1 MDKGSAMNEAGQ
13 AVAMRAAVDQAIVA
27 MQSGDI
33 PAADALIAPFLHL
46 DAAEIIRVQAL
57 CASRERR
64 YHDAAALWQRCA
76 ERQPLAR
83 ADQGRLGLALEQCG
97 DIAAA
102 LSAYRVFLPAKGKN
116 AGGVPREAALHATL
130 GHPVLAIDVL
140 DEAVALHLGTPIEAE
155 MRRLRARVAADTG
168 RLTEALADQM
178 VADALQPDDPSALI
192 GMIDIFLKD
201 RDAAQV
207 RRLLKIA
214 ASRFPEDRR
223 FLAHE
228 ARLINQQG
236 DDGEMRAFLGRV
248 ARLPTDAAQL
258 RRIVLKLVN
267 GRNHYFSDALQQ
279 QLADLT
285 GGDEELQRLIFR
297 RRSQESDESGAL
309 RSAQEVA
316 DAHHAY
322 PDSPAAV
329 VARGDLAEALINAG
343 DVNAAESVIDA
354 LRMTVQQ
361 WPYSPPI
368 LGQIFEWQDAQ
379 HGRIAQA
386 QASYWHRRR
395 MMAGRDRSHELQC
408 LKPLSGPP
416 PSVVVFCQLRNEILM
431 LPAFFAHYRRI
442 GVRSFVIID
451 NGSTDGSR
459 EWLLDQADVEL
470 YSTSA
475 SFRRAA
481 AGNHWFNPLIARPD
495 YADTLCLRVD
505 ADEHLVYPHYES
517 RPISAL
523 WDHMRAEGAEVLA
536 GFMLDMLPRTMAALD
551 DAQADF
557 PEACRHFDPPAPPT
571 PYILAPYVNH
581 SGGPRSRL
589 LDYRPQFLTKSSG
602 LRGGGQVEQLHASHC
617 TSPARVASVSM
628 ALLHYKFRPD
638 FADRARRIAG
648 EHQYA
653 NSAQEFACYAE
664 WQADRAQSML
674 SPTSLRSEGSQSLI
688 DAGVIRSTPQWDA
701 HDHAPV
707 PPPVTLHWATVP
719 IVRDNWGDKLNPH
732 LVELL
737 TGRPARHADHV
748 DRKDPTPIHSV
759 IGSHLANANGRTI
772 VWGTGFITTS
782 DQVRETPRQICA
794 VRGPI
799 SRQMLLD
806 QGIDCPPCYGDPA
819 LLFPLFYRPAMRKR
833 YKLGLIRHVR
843 DQPVTAIPPLPE
855 GVIEIDI
862 NGDLLHVVDQISAC
876 RRIASSSLHGIIA
889 AHAYGVPALWLK
901 LSDNVR
907 GDGTKFRDYYASTGT
922 WDIEP
927 VSFGEGDSYRDL
939 YDLCHLPAAPV
950 DLAALLRACPFID
963 TARQDE
969 LIARL

>member
-1 MDKGSAMNEAGQ
+1 MNDAGQ
-13 AVAMRAAVDQAIVA
+13 AVAMRIAVDQAIVA

-33 PAADALIAPFLHL
+33 QAANALIAPFLHL

-57 CASRERR
+57 CASRERHYR
-64 YHDAAALWQRCA
+64 DAAALWQRCA
-76 ERQPLAR
+76 AQQPLSR

-97 DIAAA
+97 DIGAA
-102 LSAYRVFLPAKGKN
+102 LSAYRAFLPAKGRN
-116 AGGVPREAALHATL
+116 AGGVPREAAIHATL
-130 GHPVLAIDVL
+130 GHPVLAFDLL
-140 DEAVALHLGTPIEAE
+140 DSAVSLHLGTPIEAE
-155 MRRLRARVAADTG
+155 MRRLRARVATDAG

-207 RRLLKIA
+207 RRVLRTA
-214 ASRFPEDRR
+214 ALRFPADRR
-223 FLAHE
+223 FLTHE

-236 DDGEMRAFLGRV
+236 DDADMCAFLQRINS
-248 ARLPTDAAQL
+248 LPLDSAIL
-258 RRIVLKLVN
+258 GRIVLKLVN
-267 GRNHYFSDALQQ
+267 GRNHYFSDTLQHR
-279 QLADLT
+279 LAELT
-285 GGDEELQRLIFR
+285 GANDELRGLIFR
-297 RRSQESDESGAL
+297 RHSQESDEAVAL
-309 RSAQEVA
+309 RNARAEFETHQ
-316 DAHHAY
+316 AY
-322 PDSPAAV
+322 PDSPAAI
-329 VARGDLAEALINAG
+329 VARGRLAEALVKNGAT
-343 DVNAAESVIDA
+343 DEAEAMIDA
-354 LRMTVQQ
+354 LRATVRD
-361 WPYSPPI
+361 WPYSPPV

-379 HGRIAQA
+379 RGRIAQA

-395 MMAGRDRSHELQC
+395 MTAGLDRSHELQC
-408 LKPLSGPP
+408 LKALSGPP
-416 PSVVVFCQLRNEILM
+416 PSVVVFCQLRNELVM

-442 GVRSFVIID
+442 GVRRFVMID

-459 EWLLDQADVEL
+459 EWLMAQQDVEL
-470 YSTSA
+470 YSTTA

-536 GFMLDMLPRTMAALD
+536 GFMLDMLPETMAALD
-551 DAQADF
+551 DPKGDF
-557 PEACRHFDPPAPPT
+557 TQVCRHFDPPAAPAPF
-571 PYILAPYVNH
+571 ILAPYVNY

-589 LDYRPQFLTKSSG
+589 LDYRPMPLTKSSG
-602 LRGGGQVEQLHASHC
+602 LRGGGRIEQLYASHY
-617 TSPARVASVSM
+617 TSPAQIASVSM
-628 ALLHYKFRPD
+628 LLLHYKFRPD
-638 FADRARRIAG
+638 FAERARRVAAEHQYGDSSQEYSCYADLETDRARP
-648 EHQYA
+648 
-653 NSAQEFACYAE
+653 
-664 WQADRAQSML
+664 ML
-674 SPTSLRSEGSQSLI
+674 SADSRRFEGSQSLI
-688 DAGVIRSTPQWDA
+688 DAGALRSTPQWDA
-701 HDHAPV
+701 YGHAPV
-707 PPPVTLHWATVP
+707 PPPVTLHWSISPV
-719 IVRDNWGDKLNPH
+719 VRENWGDKLNPH

-737 TGRPARHADHV
+737 TGRPVHHAHHV
-748 DRKDPTPIHSV
+748 RKSDPEPIQSV

-772 VWGTGFITTS
+772 VWGTGFIAAG
-782 DQVRETPRQICA
+782 DRVREAPSRICA

-819 LLFPLFYRPAMRKR
+819 LLFPLFYRPPARKQ

-843 DQPVTAIPPLPE
+843 DQPITAIPPLPE
-855 GVIEIDI
+855 GIIEIDI
-862 NGDLLHVVDQISAC
+862 NGELLHVIDQIAAC

-889 AHAYGVPALWLK
+889 AHAYGVPAMWLK
-901 LSDNVR
+901 LGDNLL

-922 WDIEP
+922 WDVEP
-927 VSFGEGDSYRDL
+927 VPFGEGDAYRDL
-939 YDLCHLPAAPV
+939 YDLCQLPATPV